1 MIWFKLK
8 LPLAE
13 EEDEEG
19 CVLVF
24 GNKQVCFEAVKK
36 KSKLKSCPRTRVV
49 YCFSDKKK
57 GGAKTI

>member
-8 LPLAE
+8 LPLTE

-36 KSKLKSCPRTRVV
+36 ELKVENFPK
-49 YCFSDKKK
+49 DK
-57 GGAKTI
+57 GCVLF

>member
-1 MIWFKLK
+1 MHPWMIWFKLK

-24 GNKQVCFEAVKK
+24 GNKQVCEKKVKVE
-36 KSKLKSCPRTRVV
+36 KLPE
-49 YCFSDKKK
+49 DK
-57 GGAKTI
+57 GCVLF